1 MKNTDILQIIIYTVC
16 GLACA
21 GLGIYYFLTENST
34 NGAIFLVVGA
44 VSVVLAVRM
53 LIKFL
58 KNRKNG
64 GDKEE

>member
-16 GLACA
+16 
-21 GLGIYYFLTENST
+21 
-34 NGAIFLVVGA
+34 AIFLVVGA